1 MVETDHEH
9 QNKISHKA
17 KYSMKA
23 LYSIKAE
30 ATGGRNGH
38 VKSADGVLDIDVR
51 MPKALGGSTDGYA
64 NPEMLFAA
72 GYSACF
78 DSALNRIISI
88 RKIETGTTTVNVEI
102 GLVSNGEGGFGL
114 KASLAANIPGVTAEL
129 AEQLV
134 ADAHKICPYSN
145 AIKGNVDIV
154 LAATNI

>member
-1 MVETDHEH
+1 
-9 QNKISHKA
+9 
-17 KYSMKA
+17 MKT

-38 VKSADGVLDIDVR
+38 VKSDNGILDLNVR
-51 MPKALGGSTDGYA
+51 MPKALGGSSDDYA

-88 RKIETGTTTVNVEI
+88 KKIETGITTVKVEI
-102 GLVSNGEGGFGL
+102 GIVANADGGFGL
-114 KASLAANIPGVTAEL
+114 TASLEANIPGVSAEV

-145 AIKGNVDIV
+145 AIKGNVNVV
-154 LAATNI
+154 LAASNI